1 MRRSLLILA
10 VISIGLIFIKTGCKS
25 PSKPETVAQE
35 VMQRVYDEVKTP
47 YKYGLILVPPHD
59 TLKYDCPTVFFHE
72 NKWHMTYV
80 VFDGQGYETWLSESE
95 DLLNWDIKGKIMSFN
110 EDTTAWDRNQAAG
123 YNSLQDLEWGGSY
136 ELQKFDNKY
145 WLSYFGG
152 NSTGYEKGLLSISM
166 AFTEKS
172 PIESIEWDRLGYP
185 VLSTKDENVRWWEN
199 SVMYKSSVIW
209 DKENLTGY
217 PFLMYYNARGD
228 SLQPNRGAER
238 IGIAGS
244 HDMIHWD
251 RFITEPLLNHHK
263 GITGDAVI
271 QKMGDLYV
279 MFYFGAFWPGTEGIS
294 AWNRFACSYD
304 LVNWTD
310 WNGAH
315 LIEPTEEFDGRFAHK
330 SFVIKHDGVVYHFYN
345 AVNEKNQRGIAVAT
359 SKDMGKS
366 NLEFGESEGMPF

>member
-1 MRRSLLILA
+1 MRSLLFTILYIL
-10 VISIGLIFIKTGCKS
+10 VTLSTMMSCTY
-25 PSKPETVAQE
+25 PSKPEVVSLKTMQE
-35 VMQRVYDEVKTP
+35 VYDEVKTP

-59 TLKYDCPTVFFHE
+59 TLKYDCPTVYFHD

-80 VFDGQGYETWLSESE
+80 VFDGKGYETWIAESE
-95 DLLNWDIKGKIMSFN
+95 DLLKWDIKGKIMSFN
-110 EDTTAWDRNQAAG
+110 EDSTAWDRNQAAG
-123 YNSLQDLEWGGSY
+123 YNSLQDLKWGGSY
-136 ELQKFDNKY
+136 ELQKYDNKY

-166 AFTEKS
+166 AFTEQDPTK
-172 PIESIEWDRLGYP
+172 ITEWDRLGHP
-185 VLSTKDENVRWWEN
+185 VLSTTDEDVRWWEN

-209 DKENLTGY
+209 DQERLTGY

-228 SLQPNRGAER
+228 SIQPDRGAER

-251 RFITEPLLNHHK
+251 RFITNPVMNHHK
-263 GITGDAVI
+263 GISGDAVI
-271 QKMGDLYV
+271 QKMNDLYV

-304 LVNWTD
+304 LINWTD
-310 WNGAH
+310 WEGPN
-315 LIEPTEEFDGRFAHK
+315 LIEPSEEFDNRFAHK
-330 SFVIKHDGVVYHFYN
+330 SFVLKHDGVVYHFYN

-359 SKDMGKS
+359 SKDLGKS
-366 NLEFGESEGMPF
+366 NLHFEESKGMPF